1 LAYEDHELSL
11 ILTDDGHIREL
22 NHAYRGIDAATNV
35 LSFSML
41 EGEFPEMGANLL
53 GDLVISVETAQKE
66 ADEAGISLEQR
77 LSQLLIHGM
86 LHLVGYDH
94 ETGESE
100 ESRMINKSLELLRQ
114 IEPDADL
121 DYF

>member
-1 LAYEDHELSL
+1 
-11 ILTDDGHIREL
+11 
-22 NHAYRGIDAATNV
+22 
-35 LSFSML
+35 
-41 EGEFPEMGANLL
+41 MGGDLL

-77 LSQLLIHGM
+77 LSQLLVHGM

-94 ETGESE
+94 ETGEADE
-100 ESRMINKSLELLRQ
+100 TDMIEKSLELLRQ
-114 IEPDADL
+114 IEPDAAL